1 MFKRKRT
8 KGEDRGE
15 EKNNRG
21 TKEEN
26 RGNEERLGEDISTT
40 TDRNRVYEEECS
52 ELLRQLLNLS
62 SQESALTFELYQLS
76 EEAKVETLRL
86 SGLIANCKYYDKTL
100 AEELYKELDNLFHK
114 YLERE
119 K

>member
-8 KGEDRGE
+8 KGENRGE
-15 EKNNRG
+15 DEENRG
-21 TKEEN
+21 TEEEN
-26 RGNEERLGEDISTT
+26 RGNEKRPREDISTT
-40 TDRNRVYEEECS
+40 IDRNRVYEEECS

-62 SQESALTFELYQLS
+62 SRESALTFELFQLS

-86 SGLIANCKYYDKTL
+86 AGLIANCKYYDKAL
-100 AEELYKELDNLFHK
+100 AEELYKELDILFRK
-114 YLERE
+114 YLER